1 MSARGGQTWDELAR
15 RIARRTGLAGLTL
28 DTENVRRAAE
38 RAYVDATPDAP
49 FEPESAFEE
58 GFGAWD
64 ALIDELTVRETYF
77 FRHNDQFELLRRRV
91 LPELRQHVRDHG
103 MLRVWSAG
111 CASGEEAYSLAM
123 LFEEEGLL
131 EHVSILA
138 TDISRAAIERG
149 REARYRDW
157 SFRALGSVP
166 QQQHFRSDGAQRVV
180 LDPLRNRVTFRQL
193 NLAEPS
199 YPSVLND
206 TCAFS
211 LIFCRNVLMFLD
223 HETIGAIAERLH
235 AALLRGGW
243 LFTGPSDPN
252 LSHYAAFEVHVT
264 AAGLLYRRPP
274 QDGALLQSSPPPPA
288 ARAIAL
294 VEPPP
299 PLPRPLELPR
309 PSAPPLDPQ
318 QLCAEIRSTWN
329 ALGAEP
335 ALARCTNALAHG
347 EAHLE
352 LHHLEALLLWELRRF
367 TEAANAMRRVLY
379 LDRSNAVAHF
389 GLAALLERSGDARAA
404 RRSYANALACCD
416 KLPPDYPLPLGDG
429 ISAAGLRGE
438 VLRSLRRL
446 DAVEASNS

>member
-1 MSARGGQTWDELAR
+1 MSARGGQGWDELAR

-28 DTENVRRAAE
+28 DTENVRRAAQ
-38 RAYVDATPDAP
+38 RAYVDAPPDAL
-49 FEPESAFEE
+49 FDPESEV

-91 LPELRQHVRDHG
+91 LPELREHLREHG
-103 MLRVWSAG
+103 ALRVWSAG

-123 LFEEEGLL
+123 LFEQEGLL
-131 EHVSILA
+131 EHVSVLA

-149 REARYRDW
+149 REARYREW
-157 SFRALGSVP
+157 SFRALGP
-166 QQQHFRSDGAQRVV
+166 ALQEQHFRSEGAQRVV

-199 YPSVLND
+199 YPSVTND

-223 HETIGAIAERLH
+223 VATIAAIAGRLH

-252 LSHYAAFEVHVT
+252 LGQYAPFEVHVSP
-264 AAGLLYRRPP
+264 AGLVYRRPAH
-274 QDGALLQSSPPPPA
+274 DGALLQSTLLPA
-288 ARAIAL
+288 AAGPVTLHA
-294 VEPPP
+294 PAAQ
-299 PLPRPLELPR
+299 PLERPHSSDPPR
-309 PSAPPLDPQ
+309 DPKHS
-318 QLCAEIRSTWN
+318 CAEIRATWN

-335 ALARCTNALAHG
+335 ALARCTKALAHG
-347 EAHLE
+347 AAHAE

-367 TEAANAMRRVLY
+367 VPAANAMRRVLY

-389 GLAALLERSGDARAA
+389 GLAALLERTGDLRAA

-416 KLPPDYPLPLGDG
+416 KVPPDYPLPLGDG
-429 ISAAGLRGE
+429 IVASGLRGE

-446 DAVEASNS
+446 DALEAARS